1 MTTIPPPFFQS
12 HFFPAVSFCP
22 YMPVSSLSSGKTGLR
37 GEDRWRANET
47 TVEEEELRES
57 GGGGGNSSSFEVLF
71 VRWEHMDGGKKR

>member
-37 GEDRWRANET
+37 GEGRRRANET
-47 TVEEEELRES
+47 TVEEELMES
-57 GGGGGNSSSFEVLF
+57 GGGGGNSSFEVLF